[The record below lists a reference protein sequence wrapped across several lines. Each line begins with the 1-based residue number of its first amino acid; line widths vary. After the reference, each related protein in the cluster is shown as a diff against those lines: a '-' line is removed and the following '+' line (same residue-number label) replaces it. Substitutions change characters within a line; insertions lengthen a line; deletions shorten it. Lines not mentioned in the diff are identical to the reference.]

1 MKKIINENNIDFS
14 SNFQNQKD
22 FNDLLKKIKKKKNL
36 FFFNEILLKSQSKAY
51 YNEKNKGHFG
61 LSINDYVHFT
71 SPIRRYSDLIVHRNL
86 ISAYFSNQKKK
97 NLMISDH
104 LNLQEKKADY
114 MERRIMERACSVY
127 LRKKTRYEFYGFID
141 AVESFGIFIKA
152 IDYPFSGLARL
163 KRFNF
168 KSNTKSKDNVFKV
181 GQMVKFKIKRN
192 NIYNGKILLEKIRL
206 VEKNEKF

>member
-1 MKKIINENNIDFS
+1 
-14 SNFQNQKD
+14 
-22 FNDLLKKIKKKKNL
+22 
-36 FFFNEILLKSQSKAY
+36 
-51 YNEKNKGHFG
+51 
-61 LSINDYVHFT
+61 
-71 SPIRRYSDLIVHRNL
+71 
-86 ISAYFSNQKKK
+86 
-97 NLMISDH
+97 
-104 LNLQEKKADY
+104 
-114 MERRIMERACSVY
+114 MERACSVY

-168 KSNTKSKDNVFKV
+168 KSNTKSKDNIFKV

-206 VEKNEKF
+206 VEKNETF

>member
-1 MKKIINENNIDFS
+1 MLI
-14 SNFQNQKD
+14 
-22 FNDLLKKIKKKKNL
+22 LVTKKKKFDDL
-36 FFFNEILLKSQSKAY
+36 RPPKPSRK
-51 YNEKNKGHFG
+51 
-61 LSINDYVHFT
+61 
-71 SPIRRYSDLIVHRNL
+71 RRLYG
-86 ISAYFSNQKKK
+86 KK
-97 NLMISDH
+97 N
-104 LNLQEKKADY
+104 N
-114 MERRIMERACSVY
+114 ERACSVY

-168 KSNTKSKDNVFKV
+168 KSNTKSKDNIFKV

>member
-1 MKKIINENNIDFS
+1 
-14 SNFQNQKD
+14 
-22 FNDLLKKIKKKKNL
+22 
-36 FFFNEILLKSQSKAY
+36 
-51 YNEKNKGHFG
+51 
-61 LSINDYVHFT
+61 
-71 SPIRRYSDLIVHRNL
+71 
-86 ISAYFSNQKKK
+86 
-97 NLMISDH
+97 MISDH

-168 KSNTKSKDNVFKV
+168 KSDTLIVSFFISEIDVMPLSDIPQGIIYLKLFKS
-181 GQMVKFKIKRN
+181 G
-192 NIYNGKILLEKIRL
+192 
-206 VEKNEKF
+206 